1 MFDVGWSE
9 MLIIMII
16 ALLLFGPKDLIGF
29 MRQASGWVRKAQG
42 MAREFQGSL
51 DEIAREQEIQE
62 AKKALEQVQSTNPMD
77 LAEKLDPTG
86 AVKEATSILNSDPDK
101 LGDIG
106 SPPAAPPGLPPVS
119 QTDVALPTGL
129 VEPPPIDGGTVSV
142 AGATS
147 WAQPTESAG
156 PPLPTGLA
164 TEPPAELASGPSAEP
179 MPGSAAQPASK
190 PAGAADRPA
199 A

>member
-42 MAREFQGSL
+42 MAREFQGSI

-62 AKKALEQVQSTNPMD
+62 AKKALESVQGTNAMD

-86 AVKEATSILNSDPDK
+86 AVKEATSILKTEVETAAQSA
-101 LGDIG
+101 
-106 SPPAAPPGLPPVS
+106 SAPALDASIPSGL
-119 QTDVALPTGL
+119 A
-129 VEPPPIDGGTVSV
+129 EHPPIDGGAPGVT
-142 AGATS
+142 GATS
-147 WAQPTESAG
+147 WSQPPEPAG

-164 TEPPAELASGPSAEP
+164 TEPPAEAASPSGEP
-179 MPGSAAQPASK
+179 PPPAAAK
-190 PAGAADRPA
+190 PPGAADRPA